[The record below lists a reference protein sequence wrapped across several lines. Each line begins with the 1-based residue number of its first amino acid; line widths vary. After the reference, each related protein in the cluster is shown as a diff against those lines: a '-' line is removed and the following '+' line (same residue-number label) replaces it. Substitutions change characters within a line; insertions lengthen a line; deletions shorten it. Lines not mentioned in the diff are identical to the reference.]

1 MSQTKYHYQI
11 EGQRVTILFEWVTT
25 SSFRIYLPSRTK
37 A

>member
-1 MSQTKYHYQI
+1 M
-11 EGQRVTILFEWVTT
+11 TT

>member
-1 MSQTKYHYQI
+1 M
-11 EGQRVTILFEWVTT
+11 TILFEYVTT